1 LKKFTGCKCA
11 ASFFIF
17 FAMHLHS
24 YFHSA
29 QTILSLYDGALPFS
43 VWLQQYFREHK
54 KFGSKDRRHI
64 AHLCYCYF
72 RIGNLGKGRTIPERL
87 AIGLFLCSHQP
98 NPLLEA
104 LNSDLNK
111 MATNDGHDKLKKL
124 EVQASVSDLFPWNS
138 ELSAAIDVAS
148 FNHSMLV
155 QPDVYLR
162 LRPEKEEVVTKA
174 LQVAGI
180 SYRQVSDGCV
190 AISNS
195 AKADAVVHLDRDAV
209 VQDLN
214 SQKVLDL
221 LQDQYGLLKK
231 FTAWDCCAASGGKS
245 LLLLDGFP
253 GVQLTVSDVRESIL
267 HNLKKRFERAGIRN
281 YQFFTADASN
291 EGPKKGGLF
300 DLIICDAPCSGSG
313 TWSRTPEQ
321 LHFFK
326 TEKIDAY
333 AALQKSLLSNV
344 RRYLKPGGLLLYSTC
359 SVFAKENEAV
369 VKEASELPSLQ
380 FLKSAYFKGY
390 HKRADTLFA
399 ALFRAL

>member
-1 LKKFTGCKCA
+1 LKKFKGCKCA
-11 ASFFIF
+11 ASFLSFLQ
-17 FAMHLHS
+17 MHLHS
-24 YFHSA
+24 YLHSA
-29 QTILSLYDGALPFS
+29 QAILALYDGAVPFS

-72 RIGNLGKGRTIPERL
+72 RIGNLFKEQSIAERL
-87 AIGLFLCSHQP
+87 AAGLFLCSHQP

-104 LNSDLNK
+104 LNKDWNA
-111 MATNDGHDKLKKL
+111 MAAAGPHDKLEKL
-124 EVQASVSDLFPWNS
+124 DAHASISKIFPWNN
-138 ELSAAIDVAS
+138 ELSIEIDVAS
-148 FNHSMLV
+148 FNQSMLV

-162 LRPEKEEVVTKA
+162 LRPGKEIVVTKA
-174 LQVAGI
+174 LREAGI
-180 SYRQVSDGCV
+180 LYNQVSERCV

-195 AKADAVVHLDRDAV
+195 AKADAVIQLDRDAV

-221 LQDQYGLLKK
+221 LQDQHGLLKK
-231 FTAWDCCAASGGKS
+231 FAAWDCCAASGGKS
-245 LLLLDGFP
+245 LLLLDQFP
-253 GVQLTVSDVRESIL
+253 GAQLTVSDVRESIL
-267 HNLKKRFERAGIRN
+267 HNLRKRFERAGIRN
-281 YQFFTADASN
+281 YYSFAGDASKA
-291 EGPKKGGLF
+291 GPKKTNPF

-321 LHFFK
+321 LHHFK
-326 TEKIDAY
+326 TEKIDVY

-359 SVFAKENEAV
+359 SVFRKENEAV
-369 VKEASELPSLQ
+369 VNEASDLPSLR
-380 FLKSAYFKGY
+380 LLESAYFKGY
-390 HKRADTLFA
+390 HQRADTLFA

>member
-1 LKKFTGCKCA
+1 
-11 ASFFIF
+11 
-17 FAMHLHS
+17 MHLHS
-24 YFHSA
+24 YLHSA

-72 RIGNLGKGRTIPERL
+72 RIGNLFEEQPIVVRL
-87 AIGLFLCSHQP
+87 SAGLFLCSHQP
-98 NPLLEA
+98 NPLLDA
-104 LNSDLNK
+104 LNKEWNA
-111 MATNDGHDKLKKL
+111 MATTGAHEKLRKL
-124 EVQASVSDLFPWNS
+124 VAHESVTDIFPWNN
-138 ELSAAIDVAS
+138 ELSADIDVAT

-162 LRPEKEEVVTKA
+162 LRPGKEAVVTKA
-174 LQVAGI
+174 LQAAGI
-180 SYRQVSDGCV
+180 PFKQISDWCV
-190 AISNS
+190 VISNS
-195 AKADAVVHLDRDAV
+195 AKADAAVHLDRDAV

-221 LQDQYGLLKK
+221 LQDQHGLLKK
-231 FTAWDCCAASGGKS
+231 FAAWDCCAASGGKS
-245 LLLLDGFP
+245 LLLLDQFT

-267 HNLKKRFERAGIRN
+267 YNLRKRFERAGIRN
-281 YQFFTADASN
+281 YQFFTADASK
-291 EGPKKGGLF
+291 EGPKKGGPF

-333 AALQKSLLSNV
+333 AALQQSLLSNM
-344 RRYLKPGGLLLYSTC
+344 RHYLKPGGLLLYSTC
-359 SVFAKENEAV
+359 SVFSKENESV

-390 HKRADTLFA
+390 DQRADTLFA

>member
-1 LKKFTGCKCA
+1 LQA
-11 ASFFIF
+11 ANVQPLFLSFLQ
-17 FAMHLHS
+17 MHLHS
-24 YFHSA
+24 YLHSA
-29 QTILSLYDGALPFS
+29 QTILTLYDGAVPFS

-72 RIGNLGKGRTIPERL
+72 RIGKLFKEKSIAERL
-87 AIGLFLCSHQP
+87 AAGLFLCSHQP
-98 NPLLEA
+98 NPLLDA
-104 LNSDLNK
+104 QNK
-111 MATNDGHDKLKKL
+111 EWNAMAAAGAHDKLKKL
-124 EVQASVSDLFPWNS
+124 DAHESISEIFPWNN
-138 ELSAAIDVAS
+138 ELSIEIDVAL
-148 FNHSMLV
+148 FNQSMLV

-162 LRPEKEEVVTKA
+162 LRPGKEEVVTNA
-174 LQVAGI
+174 LQAAGI
-180 SYRQVSDGCV
+180 SYKQISEKCV

-195 AKADAVVHLDRDAV
+195 AKADAAVQLDMDAV

-214 SQKVLDL
+214 SQRVLDL
-221 LQDQYGLLKK
+221 LRDLHGLLKK
-231 FTAWDCCAASGGKS
+231 FSAWDCCAASGGKS
-245 LLLLDGFP
+245 LLLLDQFP

-267 HNLKKRFERAGIRN
+267 YNLRKRFERAGIRK
-281 YQFFTADASN
+281 YKFFTADAAT
-291 EGPKKGGLF
+291 EAPKKGGPF

-359 SVFAKENEAV
+359 SVFRKENEAV
-369 VKEASELPSLQ
+369 VNETSDLPSLRL
-380 FLKSAYFKGY
+380 LKSAYFKGY
-390 HKRADTLFA
+390 HQRADTLFA
-399 ALFRAL
+399 ALFQAL